1 MNLKKYEAFVKVVD
15 LGSLTRAAQAIGYT
29 QSGVSHMIQALEDDF
44 GFLLLRRS
52 RSGVQLTSEGES
64 VLPAIRSL
72 LNSSEQLRQTVSS
85 LQGLEVGTVRIAAF
99 SSVAVHWLP
108 GMLRSFQALY
118 PKIEFQLMTG
128 DYHDVE
134 LWLSSGA
141 ADLGFLTLPSKT
153 KPPLT
158 CIPLLED
165 PLLAILPPDHPL
177 AGASAYPLKSL
188 PQDDFIGLLEQSAHD
203 LRRILDPLGIA
214 PNLRFTTKDDYAI
227 IAMVANGLGVSI
239 MPRLLL
245 QASPHSPVCALPL
258 EPPATRTIAL
268 ALAGAAEKSPVVRH
282 FSQHV
287 QTWISE
293 NSTPL

>member
-1 MNLKKYEAFVKVVD
+1 MNLKKYEAFVKVID
-15 LGSLTRAAQAIGYT
+15 LGSLTRAAQDIGYT
-29 QSGVSHMIQALEDDF
+29 QSGVSHMIQALEEEL

-52 RSGVQLTSEGES
+52 RSGVQLTSEGEAL
-64 VLPAIRSL
+64 LPVIRSI

-85 LQGLEVGTVRIAAF
+85 LHGLEIGTVRIAAF

-118 PKIEFQLMTG
+118 PNIEFQLMTG

-141 ADLGFLTLPSKT
+141 ADLGFLTLPSNT

-158 CIPLLED
+158 CIPLLDD

-177 AGASAYPLKSL
+177 AKEAAYPLKKL
-188 PQDDFIGLLEQSAHD
+188 PQEDFIGLREQSAHD
-203 LRRILDPLGIA
+203 VRRILEPLDIQ

-239 MPRLLL
+239 MPKLLL
-245 QASPHSPVCALPL
+245 QASPHSAVCALPL

-268 ALAGAAEKSPVVRH
+268 ALAATAEKSPVVHR

-287 QTWISE
+287 QSWISG
-293 NSTPL
+293 NSAPV